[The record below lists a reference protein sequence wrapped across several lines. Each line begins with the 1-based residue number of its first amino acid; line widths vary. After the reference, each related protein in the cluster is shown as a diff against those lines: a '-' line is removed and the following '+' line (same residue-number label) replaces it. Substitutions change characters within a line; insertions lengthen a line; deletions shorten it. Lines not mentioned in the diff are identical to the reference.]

1 MLPYL
6 TLTTIAL
13 TALDH
18 WTTYVCLRSPVD
30 GWVVS
35 EANPIADLLFRLAGL
50 GPGLAIDSLVT
61 LAAVFFLFTT
71 RLFSH
76 TSKIALLAIITLTTG
91 YAVFNN
97 LGAINRMGIAPWSGL
112 L

>member
-1 MLPYL
+1 MLRYL
-6 TLTTIAL
+6 TLATIAL

-18 WTTYVCLRSPVD
+18 WTTYLCLRYPVD

-35 EANPIADLLFRLAGL
+35 EANPIADVLFRAAGL
-50 GPGLAIDSLVT
+50 GPGLAIDSFVT
-61 LAAVFFLFTT
+61 LAAILFLFTT
-71 RLFSH
+71 QLFTR
-76 TSKIALLAIITLTTG
+76 TSKIGLLAIITLTTG
-91 YAVFNN
+91 YAVVNN

>member
-1 MLPYL
+1 MLRSL
-6 TLTTIAL
+6 TLATIVL
-13 TALDH
+13 TGLDH
-18 WTTYVCLRSPVD
+18 WTTYLCLRYPVD

-35 EANPIADLLFRLAGL
+35 EANPVADFLFSVAGL

-61 LAAVFFLFTT
+61 LVAVLFLFTT
-71 RLFSH
+71 QVFSR
-76 TSKIALLAIITLTTG
+76 TSKIGVLAIITITTG